1 MSQPELGELV
11 RTNEALRA
19 RVTELEDTLAAIR
32 SGEVDA
38 LIVDTAE
45 GEKVYSLTSAETT
58 YRILIE
64 QMNEGAAILSEDG
77 VVLYCNQRFAE
88 MIGEPI
94 EVVVGGKLVQF
105 LDPEQTKQFNELFQ
119 TGLTRH
125 IQQSFTLPAS
135 QNTNRPVN
143 HYLFSLAPFVH
154 QSGQELFLTAVE
166 TKIGSLIV
174 TDISD
179 IKNLERQLLDYQRNL
194 EAKVEQ
200 RTRELERTNS
210 ALEESRRTAL
220 KMMEEALET
229 SKKLQES
236 EEKYR
241 QLIEQSSDAIY
252 LFQNHRFEI
261 VNQKFCSLFSTTPAA
276 AASPNFNLM
285 EFVAEESRPLV
296 EQHLKQGGQGE
307 TAESTYEFTVMTP
320 NGKKTV
326 LEASVSSIKYRQD
339 FAIQG
344 ILRDITVRKELEEQL
359 LQSQKMEA
367 IGQLAGGVAHDF
379 NNLLT
384 VIVGYSEMLL
394 TGLDRNNPKFRE
406 LQQIRDAGNRAAAL
420 TRQLLAFSRKQIL
433 EPQIINLNDLITN
446 LEKMLGRLIG
456 ENIDL
461 STYLAPDLNK
471 IKADPG
477 QIEQVIVNLAVNA
490 RDAMPQGGK
499 LTIETDNIYLDEMYV
514 RKHHGSK
521 AGNYVLMTI
530 SDNGLGMDKA
540 TLDRIFEPFFTTKSK
555 DKGTGLGLATVYG
568 IIKQSGGNIWVYSEP
583 GQGTV
588 FKLYLP
594 AVTET
599 GIVSREKVEIQ
610 EKLRGNE
617 TVLVVEDEE
626 SVLVFL
632 EQVLEEFG
640 YQLITARDG
649 LEAINK
655 AKKFKKTIHLLLS
668 DVVMPHLSGKELA
681 LEIKKLHPETKI
693 CFMSGYTDNAIV
705 HHGVL
710 DENTNFIQKPF
721 SPVALLKKVREVLD
735 KIDGIAPH

>member
-1 MSQPELGELV
+1 MLQPELAELV

-45 GEKVYSLTSAETT
+45 GEKVYSLTSTETT

-64 QMNEGAAILSEDG
+64 QMNEGAAILSETG
-77 VVLYCNQRFAE
+77 VVLYCNKRFAE

-94 EVVVGGKLVQF
+94 EAVVGGKLVQF
-105 LDPEQTKQFNELFQ
+105 LDTEQTKQFNELFQ

-220 KMMEEALET
+220 KMMEEAVET

-252 LFQNHRFEI
+252 LFHNNRFEI

-276 AASPNFNLM
+276 AASPNFNLV
-285 EFVAEESRPLV
+285 EFVAGESRPLV
-296 EQHLKQGGQGE
+296 EQRLKQGDQGE
-307 TAESTYEFTVMTP
+307 TAESTYEFTVTTR
-320 NGKKTV
+320 NGKKTI
-326 LEASVSSIKYRQD
+326 LEASVSSIKYKQD
-339 FAIQG
+339 YAIQG

-461 STYLAPDLNK
+461 STYLAPDLTQ

-499 LTIETDNIYLDEMYV
+499 LTIETDNIYLDEMYI
-514 RKHHGSK
+514 RKHHGAK

-594 AVTET
+594 AVMET
-599 GIVSREKVEIQ
+599 GIASREKVEIQ
-610 EKLRGNE
+610 EKLSGNE
-617 TVLVVEDEE
+617 TILVVEDEE

-640 YQLITARDG
+640 YHLITARDG